1 MPKQQEISVLYGK
14 FDILKEVP
22 ATYAEI
28 DALVGEADAGLGGW
42 LADTSARNFLPRLYE
57 AVAVKLTEMGHPHKQ
72 IGTRKAA
79 KEGGADSPIY
89 ETDIVHV
96 DRVHTDGDDA
106 LKATIG
112 TLINDANASLPFW
125 SKRAG
130 GGGGAGRISTDALEG
145 ANSFFAKG
153 PDTVEK
159 VAAHI
164 EGFVPGYTVLRDSSG
179 SPTPESLAR
188 AIMAMN
194 RKIEDDAKKASANAL
209 AGLGA

>member
-28 DALVGEADAGLGGW
+28 DSLVGEPDAGLGGW

-57 AVAVKLTEMGHPHKQ
+57 AVAVKLTEMGYPHKQ
-72 IGTRKAA
+72 IGVRKAT

-96 DRVHTDGDDA
+96 DRVHTEGDDE
-106 LKATIG
+106 LKAKIG
-112 TLINDANASLPFW
+112 TLINDVNASLPFW

-130 GGGGAGRISTDALEG
+130 GGGGTGRITNDALEG
-145 ANSFFAKG
+145 ANTSFSKG
-153 PDTVEK
+153 PDFVEK
-159 VAAHI
+159 VVAKI
-164 EGFVPGYTVLRDSSG
+164 ENQVPGYTVIRDASG

-188 AIMAMN
+188 ALMAWDKVLVEN
-194 RKIEDDAKKASANAL
+194 AKKERADAL